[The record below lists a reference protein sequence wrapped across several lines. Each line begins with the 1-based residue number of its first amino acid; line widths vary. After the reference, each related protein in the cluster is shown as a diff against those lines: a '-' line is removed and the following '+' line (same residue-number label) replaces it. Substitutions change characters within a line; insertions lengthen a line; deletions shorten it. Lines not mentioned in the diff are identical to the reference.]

1 MPSTGL
7 DRSRWANQRSQP
19 SCSQGDWTCSLCRTR
34 NYYWREKCEKCC
46 NFRHVVKQSLSTP
59 DTSAVCQSH
68 ISKVKQQ
75 NYPLACSLQ
84 LSAINSNTWACHTLN
99 KSFPSESERS
109 ESLLMQKSCNQLE
122 ISGFKHVISDPTV
135 LSKNLDLSLPFQ
147 VQHYVLK
154 LMEKMLEDAC
164 YEFALRWIPER
175 LNEVGCDC
183 PEAFELAKWKTF
195 LPLEIP
201 YHAFSTKYIHSISS
215 ALKNAVKIRNAAVH
229 RHQCDI
235 YTVRDM
241 IKQAEELMYILSD
254 QTRQEKLNRLW
265 YELGE
270 WGNNFNDLDAARAKF
285 EQALQTITDGPVDD
299 MDWTPNPVS
308 IEGFNESTLVHSKD
322 DSGEMMDIDNV

>member
-1 MPSTGL
+1 MPSMGL
-7 DRSRWANQRSQP
+7 DRSKWANHQSQP
-19 SCSQGDWTCSLCRTR
+19 SYSRGDWTCSLCRTR

-46 NFRHVVKQSLSTP
+46 RFRHVVKQNLSTP
-59 DTSAVCQSH
+59 TTSALCQSH
-68 ISKVKQQ
+68 IPTVKQQ
-75 NYPLACSLQ
+75 NYPVAYPVQ
-84 LSAINSNTWACHTLN
+84 FSAINSNAGACPTLN
-99 KSFPSESERS
+99 KSFLSESERK
-109 ESLLMQKSCNQLE
+109 ESMSMRESCNQLE
-122 ISGFKHVISDPTV
+122 IPGLKHVINEPTI
-135 LSKNLDLSLPFQ
+135 LSKNLNLSLPFQ

-154 LMEKMLEDAC
+154 LMEKMLEDSC
-164 YEFALRWIPER
+164 YDFALRWIPER

-183 PEAFELAKWKTF
+183 PEAFELAKWRTF

-201 YHAFSTKYIHSISS
+201 FHAFSTKHSQSISN
-215 ALKNAVKIRNAAVH
+215 ALTNAVKIRNAAVH

-241 IKQAEELMYILSD
+241 IKQAEELMYVLSD

-270 WGNNFNDLDAARAKF
+270 WGNNSNDLGAARAKL

-308 IEGFNESTLVHSKD
+308 IEGINETALTHSKD
-322 DSGEMMDIDNV
+322 YGNEMMDIDDI